1 MSYAKSA
8 RCLFVVL
15 AVAGLTEAQGF
26 RWPEEPENLKA
37 LPASVKGRELGAV
50 MRGFTRALGVRCQYC
65 HATKA
70 GSELDPRDLMTFDFA
85 SDENPRKNKARTM
98 LRMVGAIND
107 DHLSKLGV
115 AASDRVRVE
124 CVTCHHGQNRP
135 VMLGDVLAAT
145 ITKDGVEAAVE
156 QYRELRENHYGGF
169 SYDFS
174 PGVLGSLGESLI
186 SEDKLEDAIRILALE
201 NEQNPDFAYGHY
213 LSGTAH
219 DKAGNRAEAISQIEK
234 ALALTPDNRKDF
246 LQRELD
252 KLKNDEQ

>member
-1 MSYAKSA
+1 MK
-8 RCLFVVL
+8 V
-15 AVAGLTEAQGF
+15 
-26 RWPEEPENLKA
+26 
-37 LPASVKGRELGAV
+37 LPASVKGRELGGIMRKFV
-50 MRGFTRALGVRCQYC
+50 MALDVRCQYC
-65 HATKA
+65 HAAKP

-85 SDENPRKNKARTM
+85 SDTNPRKNKARTM
-98 LRMVGAIND
+98 LRMVGAING

-124 CVTCHHGQNRP
+124 CVTCHRGQSRP

-145 ITKDGVEAAVE
+145 IAEDGVEAAVE

-234 ALALTPDNRKDF
+234 ALALTPDNRKAF

-252 KLKNDEQ
+252 KLKNDEQCS